1 MAADRTELEAALPAW
16 LPGERWFGDKAR
28 PIAGCR
34 VIASYSLDGDADLHI
49 VRVEFADGSP
59 ADYVVPT
66 VDGSFSAATTSAAFL
81 TDLGHVVSGSRE
93 WGSSISRR
101 ELSRDPADL
110 GLLPATALDV
120 EQSNTTIRYGDQWAV
135 KLSRRLSYGPSPEL
149 DLSAVMNRWTG
160 DRCAPR
166 VAVALDIRTDAGAAP
181 LAIQAEFIVN
191 LGDGWAF
198 VLDAL
203 RAEASSAPPSFH
215 GCASIREVEA
225 VADLTADMHAA
236 LSLDPWTANVA
247 PERITE
253 QVVRGWQAAVGE
265 SLQSGLDL
273 LDAAR
278 PTLGGQS
285 GRLADLVSATTPTL
299 HTHLENFRSLVGSQR
314 IRVHGDYH
322 LGQVLRTKQGRY
334 VAIDFDGEPQRSL
347 DERRAK
353 YSPLRDVAGMLGSFA
368 YAVGTVQSELDDVLA
383 DGWLR
388 AWERAARTAYV
399 SRYVGR
405 SATNG
410 RDLVPPDPER
420 IRQALAALEFEKAVY
435 MIHYELNNRP
445 DWVWIPLSQLVKM
458 G

>member
-1 MAADRTELEAALPAW
+1 MAADRTELETSLPAW
-16 LPGERWFGDKAR
+16 LPGQRWFGDKTR
-28 PIAGCR
+28 PITGCR

-49 VRVEFADGSP
+49 VRVEFTEGSP
-59 ADYVVPT
+59 ADYVIPT
-66 VDGSFSAATTSAAFL
+66 VDGSFAGATTSAIFL
-81 TDLGHVVSGSRE
+81 ADLGHVVSGSRE
-93 WGSSISRR
+93 WGNSITRQ
-101 ELSRDPADL
+101 ELSNDRDDL
-110 GLLPATALDV
+110 GLLTATALEV
-120 EQSNTTIRYGDQWAV
+120 EQSNTTIRYGDRWAV
-135 KLSRRLSYGPSPEL
+135 KMSRRLSYGPSPEL
-149 DLSAVMNRWTG
+149 ELSAVMNRWTG
-160 DRCAPR
+160 ERCAPR
-166 VAVALDIRTDAGAAP
+166 VAVALHIRTDAGVAP
-181 LAIQAEFIVN
+181 LAIQAEFVVN

-203 RAEASSAPPSFH
+203 RTEASSSPPSLD

-236 LSLDPWTANVA
+236 LSLDPWTRNVA

-253 QVVRGWQAAVGE
+253 EAVRGWQAAVGE
-265 SLQSGLDL
+265 SLRSGLTL

-278 PTLGGQS
+278 PTLGGRS
-285 GRLADLVSATTPTL
+285 ARLADLVSATTPTL
-299 HTHLENFRSLVGSQR
+299 HHNLENVRALVGSQR

-353 YSPLRDVAGMLGSFA
+353 YSPLRDVAGMMGSFS

-405 SATNG
+405 AASNG
-410 RDLVPPDPER
+410 SDLLPRDPER

-445 DWVWIPLSQLVKM
+445 AWVWIPLSQLVTM